1 MVWWMFDG
9 HFFTT
14 NHANVNS
21 QEHRDTRED
30 TLVEVGSYYCFSI
43 FLFSFFLH
51 LFHQFMDKLLFIRSV
66 SQSRF

>member
-30 TLVEVGSYYCFSI
+30 TLVEVGSYFCFT
-43 FLFSFFLH
+43 LFYYVFSPF
-51 LFHQFMDKLLFIRSV
+51 V
-66 SQSRF
+66 